1 MSFITERNV
10 MANIGRP
17 RAFDR
22 GAALEAAMVLFWRK
36 GFAATSMND
45 LCDAMNVR
53 SPSLYAAFGSKEA
66 LYLEAVEHYV
76 LTVGPPIWGKLA
88 EGATARAGVESLLLT
103 ATETL
108 PESRVTI
115 PAGCMATLAA
125 ISDEWPEGIAEARQE
140 NPGGHAGHAAVA
152 AGSGRR
158 RWRAASDDGHRRP
171 RADFISAST
180 RGWPSRPATAL
191 RPRN

>member
-1 MSFITERNV
+1 
-10 MANIGRP
+10 
-17 RAFDR
+17 
-22 GAALEAAMVLFWRK
+22 MVLFWRK

-66 LYLEAVEHYV
+66 LYLEAIQHYV
-76 LTVGPPIWGKLA
+76 ETFGPPIWDRLA
-88 EGATARAGVESLLLT
+88 EGATARAGVESLLLA

-108 PESRVTI
+108 PESHVT

-125 ISDEWPEGIAEARQE
+125 VSDEWPAGIAEARQE
-140 NPGGHAGHAAVA
+140 NPGGNAGHAAVA

-158 RWRAASDDGHRRP
+158 RWRAADDDGHRGP
-171 RADFISAST
+171 
-180 RGWPSRPATAL
+180 
-191 RPRN
+191 